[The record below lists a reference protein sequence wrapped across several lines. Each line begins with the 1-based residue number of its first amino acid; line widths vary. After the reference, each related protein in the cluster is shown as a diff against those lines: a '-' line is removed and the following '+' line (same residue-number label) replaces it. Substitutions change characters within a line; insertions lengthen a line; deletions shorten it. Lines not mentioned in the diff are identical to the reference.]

1 MIDIHKLIEYSAKL
15 GCDGLNIIVDVDNE
29 EFKMIYLHSGKCME
43 VRLTFRVIK
52 QQNTPQDFVH
62 FTLAHA
68 IGTAL
73 GIKPGN

>member
-1 MIDIHKLIEYSAKL
+1 MIDIHDLIQYSDKI
-15 GCDGLNIIVDVDNE
+15 GCDALNIIVDVDNE
-29 EFKMIYLHSGKCME
+29 EFKMIYLHSGKHME

-52 QQNTPQDFVH
+52 QQNNPQEFVH